1 MQANITTKIVEH
13 GGEMK
18 SEKTYRALADSLKRA
33 TKQLQSLE
41 RSLNRLIKQI
51 DRINDDDYPVGIIS
65 MTDINNR
72 IVAEGKNPADLK
84 AKDIMSAPV
93 DVADYENDI
102 GYFSKIMM

>member
-51 DRINDDDYPVGIIS
+51 DRINDDDYPVYATMRTSDGDNII
-65 MTDINNR
+65 DKIYYDVL
-72 IVAEGKNPADLK
+72 IAFLQVIGECLK
-84 AKDIMSAPV
+84 AHQMIITMST
-93 DVADYENDI
+93 
-102 GYFSKIMM
+102 G